1 MARVESD
8 FDYTFPTL
16 ADGFPHLKSIISKFF
31 FEVFTYPSNFT
42 SYEILA
48 RCMYLYTYSLT
59 FLQLFPQKLLP
70 IHLEARPQLFF
81 VMGHSQIMLAV
92 DTIQGRGIFK

>member
-1 MARVESD
+1 
-8 FDYTFPTL
+8 
-16 ADGFPHLKSIISKFF
+16 
-31 FEVFTYPSNFT
+31 
-42 SYEILA
+42 
-48 RCMYLYTYSLT
+48 MYLYTYSLT
-59 FLQLFPQKLLP
+59 FLQFFPQKLLP

>member
-8 FDYTFPTL
+8 FDYLPNYL

-42 SYEILA
+42 SHELLGVY
-48 RCMYLYTYSLT
+48 MYLG
-59 FLQLFPQKLLP
+59 K
-70 IHLEARPQLFF
+70 
-81 VMGHSQIMLAV
+81 
-92 DTIQGRGIFK
+92 